1 MIEREIT
8 GPQAQFERSG
18 HEALRDVR
26 SFTTRFSQGLRGQ
39 ASGLVLGAMAAV
51 TFFVPAVV
59 DLTVVGGALY
69 AAWVLT
75 RRIEAPVR
83 LPRSARRR
91 DWSDP
96 DPETRKPRM
105 AAGEIFVGWDHL
117 TGQEI
122 WISNEDLRQHSTIP
136 GTTGAGKTTT
146 LMSSLANPL
155 AHGSGWCVVD
165 GKANA
170 ELYGQGYVLARRVG
184 REDDLQVINLLTA
197 SLAAEATAHG
207 YNAHAQTNS
216 FNPFATGNADALRE
230 LLASQLGEAPSNDA
244 NGVFRGRA
252 VALIGTIAPVLV
264 WMRDH
269 KGVPIDI
276 EKIRH
281 MVELKSIWMLA
292 THKVFLSLDADTNVV
307 TEIPVRDMPANLLY
321 PLQAYLNEIPGY
333 DTTLPY
339 NEQKTEKPS
348 EQHGYAVFYFTSTF
362 TTLAVSLGHIFRIE
376 QGDIEMRDVVMNR
389 RLLIVNLPAL
399 EKSDDS
405 LAALGRIVV
414 ASLRGMMAQQLGAKL
429 EGDPKE
435 IFAHKPGMG
444 IGSFQVYFDEIG
456 YYATSGM
463 DRMLAM
469 GRGLNMAFGIAFQ
482 ELGGIWA
489 RLGEKTYSLL
499 GNANLTLGMRQQ
511 DSGRTRE
518 WLEKTAGQSW
528 VTQATS
534 FQGGHHGAYRE
545 AGNAD
550 LRQVSRVAWQDF
562 LTLLPGEAIVL
573 FGGRRIHAKLFRAP
587 LDVTGSPRLNRP
599 LMLAA
604 PVAHEVRSFPERI
617 AALRDRIE
625 EGLPFEGQDEHVSGV
640 LDAMIKAL
648 VDTARQGMTTS
659 GCIEAMIEAAA
670 PVSPGDTGESA
681 NALPPRLPD
690 PAGGEDDAADEAAL
704 QPVTEFTPMLDIATE
719 ARPPAPARPDRPR
732 EPVDARLRADLVA
745 IEVAAGAPKVAALAS
760 ALATLGDGDAA
771 LSAITWPEPPPM
783 QEGELRERIERLNAQ
798 LAPLCVVLPPDSGL
812 REAAE

>member
-1 MIEREIT
+1 
-8 GPQAQFERSG
+8 
-18 HEALRDVR
+18 
-26 SFTTRFSQGLRGQ
+26 
-39 ASGLVLGAMAAV
+39 
-51 TFFVPAVV
+51 
-59 DLTVVGGALY
+59 
-69 AAWVLT
+69 
-75 RRIEAPVR
+75 
-83 LPRSARRR
+83 
-91 DWSDP
+91 
-96 DPETRKPRM
+96 
-105 AAGEIFVGWDHL
+105 
-117 TGQEI
+117 
-122 WISNEDLRQHSTIP
+122 
-136 GTTGAGKTTT
+136 
-146 LMSSLANPL
+146 
-155 AHGSGWCVVD
+155 
-165 GKANA
+165 
-170 ELYGQGYVLARRVG
+170 
-184 REDDLQVINLLTA
+184 
-197 SLAAEATAHG
+197 
-207 YNAHAQTNS
+207 
-216 FNPFATGNADALRE
+216 
-230 LLASQLGEAPSNDA
+230 
-244 NGVFRGRA
+244 
-252 VALIGTIAPVLV
+252 
-264 WMRDH
+264 
-269 KGVPIDI
+269 
-276 EKIRH
+276 

-292 THKVFLSLDADTNVV
+292 THKVFLSRDADTNAV

-321 PLQAYLNEIPGY
+321 PLQAYLNEIPDY
-333 DTTLPY
+333 DTSLPY

-362 TTLAVSLGHIFRIE
+362 TTLAVSLGHIFKIE

-469 GRGLNMAFGIAFQ
+469 GCGLNMAFGIAFQ

-550 LRQVSRVAWQDF
+550 LRQVNRVAWQDYMR
-562 LTLLPGEAIVL
+562 LLPGEAIVL

-604 PVAHEVRSFPERI
+604 PVAHEVRRFPERI
-617 AALRDRIE
+617 AAIRDRIE
-625 EGLPFEGQDEHVSGV
+625 EGLPFETQDEHVSGV
-640 LDAMIKAL
+640 LDAMVRAL
-648 VDTARQGMTTS
+648 LDAARQGVTTN
-659 GCIEAMIEAAA
+659 GCIAAMIEAAA
-670 PVSPGDTGESA
+670 PVSPPDTGENA
-681 NALPPRLPD
+681 NALPPRSPD
-690 PAGGEDDAADEAAL
+690 PADDEDDAADEAAL

-719 ARPPAPARPDRPR
+719 ATPPAPARPDRPR
-732 EPVDARLRADLVA
+732 EPVDARLRADLIA

-760 ALATLGDGDAA
+760 ALATLGDRDAA
-771 LSAITWPEPPPM
+771 LAGITWPEPPPM
-783 QEGELRERIERLNAQ
+783 QEGELREQIDRLNTQ